1 VLITGETV
9 QNVRNLSPFGAWD
22 CRMSAVMGVPVRAD
36 GRAELDRVTLE
47 RCRCGD
53 RMALRVFVV
62 RYERA
67 VFALLSRMLGR
78 SAEVEDLAQDT
89 FLRAIGAL
97 PRFDPDG
104 PARVS
109 TWLLT
114 IAMRLALDR
123 MRKRVPTPSANLEWV
138 AAEQGSPEGET
149 SRAELRRAI
158 ALAVEGLPHD
168 QRAAFV
174 LAEFHDFSLA
184 EIAEALR
191 VPEATVKTRLFRAR
205 EKLGRAL
212 SDFGGE
218 RG

>member
-1 VLITGETV
+1 
-9 QNVRNLSPFGAWD
+9 
-22 CRMSAVMGVPVRAD
+22 MRAD
-36 GRAELDRVTLE
+36 ERAEVDRVMLE
-47 RCRCGD
+47 RCRAGD
-53 RMALRVFVV
+53 RMALRGFVV

-89 FLRAIGAL
+89 FLRAIAAL
-97 PRFDPDG
+97 PRFDPEG

-123 MRKRVPTPSANLEWV
+123 MKKRVPTPRASLDWV

-158 ALAVEGLPHD
+158 ALAVGGLPHD

-174 LAEFHDFSLA
+174 LAQFHEFSIA
-184 EIAEALR
+184 EIAEALS

>member
-1 VLITGETV
+1 
-9 QNVRNLSPFGAWD
+9 
-22 CRMSAVMGVPVRAD
+22 MSAVVGIPVRAD
-36 GRAELDRVTLE
+36 EGAELDRVTLE
-47 RCRCGD
+47 RCRSGD
-53 RMALRVFVV
+53 RMALRVFIV

-89 FLRAIGAL
+89 FLRAIAAL
-97 PRFDPDG
+97 PRFDPAG

-114 IAMRLALDR
+114 IATRLALDR
-123 MRKRVPTPSANLEWV
+123 LRRRAPTPSADLEWV
-138 AAEQGSPEGET
+138 AAEYATPEGET

-168 QRAAFV
+168 QRVAFV
-174 LAEFHDFSLA
+174 LAEFHEFSLA
-184 EIAEALR
+184 EIAEALT